1 MNKTL
6 VILLLLLVVVGC
18 SATKN
23 IDESKAGLAAALA
36 LSDWLEENPV
46 DADQIEGASVSNI
59 STEGK
64 VIHVTLKK
72 EVSRGGITGF
82 HDAFFHVYLNWQY
95 QVVKVVRGPD
105 AIS

>member
-1 MNKTL
+1 MKKL
-6 VILLLLLVVVGC
+6 VAILLLLLMSVGC
-18 SATKN
+18 SATKT
-23 IDESKAGLAAALA
+23 IDESKAGLVAALA

-72 EVSRGGITGF
+72 EISRGGPTGS